1 MKTAVQEGTKERKKE
16 RTLLQL
22 NCLDISKQRNQGNQG
37 KLLSVKAIQRL
48 YRIEKKRKR
57 MSLVKEDE
65 EEEAAQEEEEE
76 GKEEERDFERGRER
90 EKERHLVVVRG

>member
-76 GKEEERDFERGRER
+76 GKEERDFERGRER